1 MTSWPGFLAVFAAIG
16 AISGLLAGMFGIG
29 GGLIR
34 IPLFLAL
41 FPAFGIHAGIEMA
54 VAAGTSLALAV
65 PASLAAVNRHRQ
77 QGTLDQAY
85 AVTWALALIP
95 GVMVGVAA
103 APHLPQQALRTAF
116 LGFVL
121 LMIAVFLFPP
131 DRLSL
136 FNQPPRGP
144 LKAALAGAIGA
155 YCSSIGVGGGAVA
168 TPLMTVCSL
177 PLQRALALGSTTA
190 AVVASVGTVVS
201 IVKGWGV
208 SDLPAWSL
216 GYVDGRLFLVMVP
229 GATAL
234 APLGVELASRMDAA
248 LLHRLYALMLV
259 VIAVSMVI

>member
-1 MTSWPGFLAVFAAIG
+1 MTSWPGYQAVFAAIG
-16 AISGLLAGMFGIG
+16 ALSGLLAGMFGIG
-29 GGLIR
+29 GGLVR

-54 VAAGTSLALAV
+54 VAAGTS
-65 PASLAAVNRHRQ
+65 
-77 QGTLDQAY
+77 
-85 AVTWALALIP
+85 LALIP

-136 FNQPPRGP
+136 FHQPPRGP
-144 LKAALAGAIGA
+144 LKAGLAGTIGA
-155 YCSSIGVGGGAVA
+155 YCSAIGVGGGAVA
-168 TPLMTVCSL
+168 TPLMAVCSL

-201 IVKGWGV
+201 IVTGWGV
-208 SDLPAWSL
+208 ADLPAWSL
-216 GYVDGRLFLVMVP
+216 GYVDGLLFLVMVP

-259 VIAVSMVI
+259 LIAVSMVI